1 MTAASAAAMDELLPG
16 ELPENAFWPD
26 WQPPGRLAVP
36 VRMRGR
42 LLGVVFVEADSSR
55 PRNFADEK
63 TQGALAN
70 HLEAAIAAA
79 HASAPP
85 QAEGTQPSEGARV
98 EDIGM
103 RVRRIG
109 ANNSI
114 FVNGYYLIKGVAGA
128 VLWKLLSE
136 YVSNGRDEFST
147 RELRLE
153 PSLQLPVVN
162 DNLGP
167 RLILLQQRLVEH
179 GPHLR
184 IERTGRGRFRL
195 LVGKPVTLVEG

>member
-1 MTAASAAAMDELLPG
+1 MEKLLPG
-16 ELPENAFWPD
+16 ELPDNVFWPD
-26 WQPPGRLAVP
+26 WQPPGRIAVP
-36 VRMRGR
+36 VRKLGR
-42 LLGVVFVEADSSR
+42 LLGVVFVEADSET
-55 PRNFADEK
+55 PRNFADER
-63 TQGALAN
+63 TQGALAG
-70 HLEAAIAAA
+70 HLEAAIATA
-79 HASAPP
+79 HATAAPLP
-85 QAEGTQPSEGARV
+85 AGLSMSPGIVATGEAGL
-98 EDIGM
+98 

-109 ANNSI
+109 ANSSI
-114 FVNGYYLIKGVAGA
+114 FINGHYLIKGVAGA

-136 YVSNGRDEFST
+136 YVQEGRSEFST

-179 GPHLR
+179 GPNLR

-195 LVGKPVTLVEG
+195 VVLKPVTLVEG